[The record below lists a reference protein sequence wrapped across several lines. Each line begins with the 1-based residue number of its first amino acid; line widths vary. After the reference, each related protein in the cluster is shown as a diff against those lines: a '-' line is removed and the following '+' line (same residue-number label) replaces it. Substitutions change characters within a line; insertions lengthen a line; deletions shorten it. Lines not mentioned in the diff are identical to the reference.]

1 MVFSRSLASVLSIA
15 QKVFNLDYLVFVI
28 YNKLKNRK
36 TGAGKS
42 MLAPFF
48 LREVRDGIAEIS
60 IAETP
65 GPEGASEAL
74 AANIA

>member
-42 MLAPFF
+42 MLAPYFF
-48 LREVRDGIAEIS
+48 
-60 IAETP
+60 
-65 GPEGASEAL
+65 EGG
-74 AANIA
+74 